1 VLDLVI
7 QDVGFHLTHSVKG
20 TDKLLTVPPLNY
32 ARMDRTTSYKGTAGA
47 LQVDTG
53 PIPFRGPPMP
63 GLQTPPTATRSLSRS
78 ISVH

>member
-1 VLDLVI
+1 MLDLVI

-20 TDKLLTVPPLNY
+20 TDKLLTAPPLNY

-53 PIPFRGPPMP
+53 PIPFTSEAS
-63 GLQTPPTATRSLSRS
+63 GLQTPPTVTRSVSRS